1 MTAGLPVEGYQLKD
15 ISPLAYEHPADRAAT
30 AALAAVPMLDTVV
43 RKLIEFGYERA
54 LRQLFLG
61 SSVRLG
67 PDQLPDVWRV
77 YRQVLVTL
85 DMPDTYDLY
94 VTQFPM
100 ANAVTIGSGKPIIVL
115 NSGLVNLSAEDDDL
129 RVVLAHEVAHILS
142 DHVLYRTALE
152 ILMRVTLSR
161 LPFPAGLP
169 LTAVRLALLEWSR
182 AAELSCD
189 RAAALVTRDPLP
201 VCRLHMRLSAGAAA
215 DRLDLDAYLRQ
226 AGEYAE
232 GGAGLDRV
240 QRLLSDLGAT
250 HPLPVKRVRE
260 VMEWVRAGDFNRI
273 VGGEYPK
280 RSDPL
285 PPPRAAAG
293 DAAEHY
299 AERFRQGFREAGE
312 SVAGAGEQLAEWL
325 RGTKGA

>member
-1 MTAGLPVEGYQLKD
+1 MSSLPVEGYQLKD
-15 ISPLAYEHPADRAAT
+15 ISPLAFEHPADRAAS
-30 AALAAVPMLDTVV
+30 AALAAIPMLDTVV

-54 LRQLFLG
+54 LRQLYLG
-61 SSVRLG
+61 SSVRVG
-67 PDQLPDVWRV
+67 PDQLPEVWKV

-85 DMPDTYDLY
+85 DMPEVYDLY
-94 VTQFPM
+94 VAQGSF
-100 ANAVTIGSGKPIIVL
+100 ANAMAIGAGKPIVVV
-115 NSGLVNLSAEDDDL
+115 NSAMVNLKADDDDL

-152 ILMRVTLSR
+152 ILMRLTLSR

-169 LTAVRLALLEWSR
+169 LTAVRLALLEWFR

-201 VCRLHMRLSAGAAA
+201 VCRLLMRMSAGTAA

-232 GGAGLDRV
+232 GGAGLDRI

-250 HPLPVKRVRE
+250 HPMPVRRVRE
-260 VMEWVRAGDFNRI
+260 VMDWVRTGDFDRI
-273 VGGEYPK
+273 VGGEYPR
-280 RSDPL
+280 RSDPP
-285 PPPRAAAG
+285 PPPRAAASE
-293 DAAEHY
+293 AAEHY

-312 SVAGAGEQLAEWL
+312 SFAGAGEQLAEWL
-325 RGTKGA
+325 RRSG